1 MQNRILITIAVIIF
15 AAVLLAKSFFY
26 VVNEREQAIV
36 TKFGE
41 FQRAS
46 TSAGLHFKVPF
57 IEDVKFFDKRIL
69 EWDGNPTQV
78 PTLEKRYIW
87 VDAFA
92 RWRIEDPLKFY
103 QSLGNET
110 LAHGKLDDVINS
122 AVRNKISNQELIET
136 VRNSNREMM
145 MKIDIEGERS
155 EELTTVE
162 LGRSKLQKRIID
174 EVRETTAKF
183 GIEIIDIRI
192 KRLNYVEQVR
202 TRVYERMIEER
213 LRVAAKYRSEGE
225 GEMMRIQGERENDEK
240 RILSEAYRTS
250 EEIKGQADAK
260 AIKIYADAYS
270 NDPEF
275 YSFLKTLDSY
285 KENLGSKSTVILS
298 TESEY
303 FKYLNPEIMLS
314 K

>member
-1 MQNRILITIAVIIF
+1 MQNKLLITIAVIIF
-15 AAVLLAKSFFY
+15 AAALLAKSFFY
-26 VVNEREQAIV
+26 VVNEREQAVV

-41 FQRAS
+41 FKRAA
-46 TSAGLHFKVPF
+46 TTAGLHFKVPI
-57 IEDVKFFDKRIL
+57 IEDIRFFDKRIL

-92 RWRIEDPLKFY
+92 RWRIEDPLMFY
-103 QSLGNET
+103 QTLGNET

-122 AVRNKISNQELIET
+122 AVRNKISNQKLIET
-136 VRNSNREMM
+136 VRNTNREML

-155 EELTTVE
+155 QELTAVE
-162 LGRSKLQKRIID
+162 LGRAKLQQRII
-174 EVRETTAKF
+174 EEASTSATKF
-183 GIEIIDIRI
+183 GIEIVDIRI

-202 TRVYERMIEER
+202 TRVYDRMIEER
-213 LRVAAKYRSEGE
+213 LRVAEKYRSEGE

-250 EEIKGQADAK
+250 QEIKGKADAE
-260 AIKIYADAYS
+260 AINIYADAYS

-285 KENLGSKSTVILS
+285 KENLGAKSTVILS

-303 FKYLNPEIMLS
+303 FKYLNPEIMMS
-314 K
+314 E